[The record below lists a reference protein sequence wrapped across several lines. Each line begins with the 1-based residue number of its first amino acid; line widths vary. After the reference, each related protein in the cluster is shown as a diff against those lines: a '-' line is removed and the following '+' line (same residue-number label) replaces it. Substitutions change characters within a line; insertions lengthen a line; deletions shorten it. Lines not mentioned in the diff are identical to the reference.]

1 MEQSFPQGDRSG
13 DDDFREEPRTEYQK
27 RLDSGEDP
35 RTVFEDFCRDAQAS
49 LLGFA
54 KRKDN
59 SFADAEE
66 IVQDVLLKV
75 SRNLDKMA
83 VRPWIRT
90 VAANRV
96 ADWYRREL
104 PRGLGKN
111 RPIDLEETERQA
123 EREAERHV
131 RPFESLV
138 ETWVDSVEPALV
150 YLRTLVARGTLLA
163 EQLADYWSEVA
174 EGVTQKELA
183 ALRGLTQGRISQRKA
198 EVGRHVRVSLYL
210 CEILGLVRQPH
221 REAEIRSHLDL
232 FDLATGLTT
241 RDRDLL
247 REAGGAVHRDSLGL
261 PVLEADAAE
270 AAIRALLAGVDELH
284 EAESRYAAAIPNPA
298 PHCIAAPCALHTAAR
313 D

>member
-1 MEQSFPQGDRSG
+1 M
-13 DDDFREEPRTEYQK
+13 
-27 RLDSGEDP
+27 
-35 RTVFEDFCRDAQAS
+35 
-49 LLGFA
+49 
-54 KRKDN
+54 
-59 SFADAEE
+59 
-66 IVQDVLLKV
+66 

-83 VRPWIRT
+83 VRPWIYK
-90 VAANRV
+90 VASRQAI
-96 ADWYRREL
+96 DWYRRQVTL
-104 PRGLGKN
+104 GLGKN
-111 RPIDLEETERQA
+111 LPSGLDAVEQEA
-123 EREAERHV
+123 EREAERHM
-131 RPFESLV
+131 RRFEDLV
-138 ETWVDSVEPALV
+138 ETWVDSVEPALL
-150 YLRTLVARGTLLA
+150 YLRILVARGTLLA

-261 PVLEADAAE
+261 PVLEVDAAE
-270 AAIRALLAGVDELH
+270 AAIRALLAGLDELH